1 MSDDLAYILSVLG
14 SLVVIGA
21 IGVASWLVVEGVYW
35 IYCKIRGR
43 DY

>member
-1 MSDDLAYILSVLG
+1 MGDDLAYILSVFIFLG
-14 SLVVIGA
+14 GLVVLAGVSLLAIEGA
-21 IGVASWLVVEGVYW
+21 YW

>member
-1 MSDDLAYILSVLG
+1 MSADIGYILSVFLFLG
-14 SLVVIGA
+14 GLVVVAGA
-21 IGVASWLVVEGVYW
+21 SLLVVEGAYW

>member
-1 MSDDLAYILSVLG
+1 MSADIAYLLSVLG

-21 IGVASWLVVEGVYW
+21 IGVASWIVVEGAYW
-35 IYCKIRGR
+35 LWCKVRGR

>member
-1 MSDDLAYILSVLG
+1 MSEDILYLFSVLG
-14 SLVVIGA
+14 SLVALGA
-21 IGVASWLVVEGVYW
+21 IGVGSWLVVEGVYW

>member
-1 MSDDLAYILSVLG
+1 MSEDILYLLSVLG
-14 SLVVIGA
+14 SLIALGA
-21 IGVASWLVVEGVYW
+21 IGVASWLVIEGVYW

>member
-1 MSDDLAYILSVLG
+1 MSEDILYLLSVLG
-14 SLVVIGA
+14 SLIALGA